1 VDLRNMD
8 CGIYYK
14 IVQEVFTTAGTILL
28 GAPMLMNEEEVEKVF
43 NAELM
48 TIKKGATF
56 KGL

>member
-1 VDLRNMD
+1 MD